1 MAADMLKILLAV
13 PYPSESS
20 GLIEFY
26 RRAFVSLGH
35 QVHLVSMSE
44 KFGLRDRVRHQ
55 VARLSYRGLPP
66 DWDGASLIEAADRF
80 KPDLVIIGRGERLRP
95 EPIRHLR
102 ERSRLGCI
110 NIYPD
115 SPLVIP
121 GSGAVEMLPSMAEYT
136 CVYTFSQALVPVF
149 HQLGA
154 RCARWL
160 PFGFDPK
167 MHRIPSTPDP
177 TLRSTVAYLGA
188 WGPLQETWL
197 EPLAPFSLSIY
208 GPGWRHA
215 RRDSLVRA
223 AWRVG
228 RGTGPEMAA
237 AIAGADMVFNMV
249 RAEHGCAHSMKT
261 FEIPACGGFMLT
273 NWTKEQAEFF
283 EDDKDCVFFHTQEE
297 MLDRAK
303 YYISHDA
310 QRRRIAEAG
319 HAAVQPHSYVVRA
332 RQILDEISVC

>member
-1 MAADMLKILLAV
+1 MAGDTLKILLAV

-26 RRAFVSLGH
+26 RRAFLSLGH
-35 QVHLVSMSE
+35 QVHLVSMC
-44 KFGLRDRVRHQ
+44 KKHGLRDRVRHQ
-55 VARLSYRGLPP
+55 LARLSFRGLPP
-66 DWDGASLIEAADRF
+66 DWDGASLMEAADRF
-80 KPDLVIIGRGERLRP
+80 QPDLVIIGRGERLRP

-121 GSGAVEMLPSMAEYT
+121 GSGAVGILPSMAEYT
-136 CVYTFSQALVPVF
+136 CVYTFSRALVPVF

-160 PFGFDPK
+160 PFGFDPE
-167 MHRIPSTPDP
+167 MHRIPSATGPA
-177 TLRSTVAYLGA
+177 LKSTVAYLGA

-197 EPLAPFSLSIY
+197 APLAPLGLGIY
-208 GPGWRHA
+208 GPGWRHS
-215 RRDSLVRA
+215 RRDSPVRA
-223 AWRVG
+223 AWREG
-228 RGTGPEMAA
+228 RGVGAEMAS

-273 NWTKEQAEFF
+273 NWTEEQAEFF
-283 EDDKDCVFFHTQEE
+283 EDGKHCAFFHTREE
-297 MLDRAK
+297 MLDKAT
-303 YYISHDA
+303 YYAAHADA
-310 QRRRIAEAG
+310 RTKIAAAGHAEAG
-319 HAAVQPHSYVVRA
+319 KHPYTLRAA
-332 RQILDEISVC
+332 QILKDCAA